1 MRHDSTNK
9 NEFKMKCINK
19 ITYIQHAR
27 THHGVDNTDMD
38 MEGNTFDW
46 LSIRKQN
53 NVAQHVSKSWDQ
65 SIILH
70 CKLTLLCD

>member
-38 MEGNTFDW
+38 MEGNTFD
-46 LSIRKQN
+46 
-53 NVAQHVSKSWDQ
+53 
-65 SIILH
+65 
-70 CKLTLLCD
+70 